1 MLRALVPTVLV
12 LSLVPDVALLVTGAM
27 PGTTVA
33 GVVSLMVMHVVTT
46 AIAVTAYRRTM
57 PTS

>member
-1 MLRALVPTVLV
+1 VPTVLV
-12 LSLVPDVALLVTGAM
+12 LSLIPDVALLVTGAM
-27 PGTTVA
+27 PGTTVTA
-33 GVVSLMVMHVVTT
+33 VVTLMVMHVVTA